1 MAFFATEVGERGVGL
16 YLQRTRAKYSLR
28 FAKIRAKSELRLK
41 RPIIGSQKGFQ
52 GSPKSI
58 SSKAPTIPLYTYI
71 SWRVHLLLSKLL
83 EVKHL
88 WNTFDLTCKRPIVI
102 CPWIGSWLIE
112 KVCVLFMVFINLL
125 FNSHKNIQTFV
136 SASFKLG

>member
-1 MAFFATEVGERGVGL
+1 MAFFATQVGERGVGL

-58 SSKAPTIPLYTYI
+58 SSKAPTIPLYTLYI
-71 SWRVHLLLSKLL
+71 
-83 EVKHL
+83 
-88 WNTFDLTCKRPIVI
+88 LTC
-102 CPWIGSWLIE
+102 
-112 KVCVLFMVFINLL
+112 
-125 FNSHKNIQTFV
+125 TFV
-136 SASFKLG
+136 AFKAFGSETSLKHIRLNMQPALEMEAG